1 MRRLVFLTQSVDPAH
16 PVLAATIPKIRA
28 LAARVDEVVVLA
40 QSGGGEGLPSNVD
53 VRTFGAATQPGRAW
67 RFERELAR
75 ALPADAVVA
84 HMIPVYVLL
93 AAPLVRP
100 RRIPLVLWYTHW
112 KASPTLR
119 VAERLAT
126 AIVSVDRRSFPLES
140 AKVRGIGHGIDVN
153 EFACTDRGA
162 HAALR
167 ALVLGRYSPAKG
179 IETILRGVQQVDGVE
194 VEAARRGA
202 ERPGAPAPW
211 GARGLGFPWVM
222 RYRVSDV
229 PDLFAAADVLINNM
243 EAGAP
248 DKVVYEAAAACL
260 PVLASNP
267 VFDELFD
274 GFPLSFDRE
283 SPESLAERL
292 RWLASLDEGERAK
305 IGRTLRERVAERHS
319 VDTWA
324 DGVLGGG
331 AMNGNGLVLH
341 LQKVAGISGSEAHL
355 LSLLPRLK
363 ERGWDVRFLMLHEH
377 EPGAWDFARELTD
390 RGIPLDAISL
400 AADVDP
406 IAFLRLGAYLAR
418 KRPRILHT
426 HLVHA
431 DVYGQLTGA
440 LTGIPVRVSTK
451 HGFNEFR
458 ENPGFA
464 LGDRAIAT
472 FAHTHI
478 AISRGLARYL
488 EEVEGFDG
496 ASFEI
501 VHYGI
506 EPDGEPRP
514 YEGSVPRL
522 LVCRAPDSH
531 QGSHRAA
538 ARVRGGA
545 APDSGPRAADRRPRS
560 AGAGAAG
567 AREGARDRGC
577 GSLPRLCRAGAEG
590 DCGRRGRGRAV
601 HG

>member
-28 LAARVDEVVVLA
+28 LAKRVDEVVVLA

-100 RRIPLVLWYTHW
+100 RRTPLLLWYTHW

-179 IETILRGVQQVDGVE
+179 IETILRGVQQVDRVE
-194 VEAARRGA
+194 VKLHGVALNDLERRHRG
-202 ERPGAPAPW
+202 ELE
-211 GARGLGFPWVM
+211 GLGFPLGDAVP
-222 RYRVSDV
+222 RARV
-229 PDLFAAADVLINNM
+229 PDLFAGADVLINNM

-248 DKVVYEAAAACL
+248 DKVVYEAAASCL

-292 RWLASLDEGERAK
+292 RWLASLDEGERTT

-324 DGVLGGG
+324 DGIL
-331 AMNGNGLVLH
+331 A
-341 LQKVAGISGSEAHL
+341 VA
-355 LSLLPRLK
+355 R
-363 ERGWDVRFLMLHEH
+363 
-377 EPGAWDFARELTD
+377 
-390 RGIPLDAISL
+390 
-400 AADVDP
+400 
-406 IAFLRLGAYLAR
+406 
-418 KRPRILHT
+418 
-426 HLVHA
+426 
-431 DVYGQLTGA
+431 
-440 LTGIPVRVSTK
+440 
-451 HGFNEFR
+451 
-458 ENPGFA
+458 
-464 LGDRAIAT
+464 
-472 FAHTHI
+472 
-478 AISRGLARYL
+478 
-488 EEVEGFDG
+488 
-496 ASFEI
+496 
-501 VHYGI
+501 
-506 EPDGEPRP
+506 
-514 YEGSVPRL
+514 
-522 LVCRAPDSH
+522 
-531 QGSHRAA
+531 
-538 ARVRGGA
+538 
-545 APDSGPRAADRRPRS
+545 
-560 AGAGAAG
+560 
-567 AREGARDRGC
+567 
-577 GSLPRLCRAGAEG
+577 
-590 DCGRRGRGRAV
+590 
-601 HG
+601 